1 MNAVPSPAAMRL
13 RPLALLTL
21 LTIGLAGCVIP
32 AKLQHPALRDDV
44 PLAGLQM
51 PTRAGWPAA
60 EWWRVYNDPQLD
72 ALIALAMKQS
82 PDLAQAHARVQ
93 TAEQSVRVAAAQ
105 QGLNINGNAQLT
117 RQRMSDHG
125 LFPPSLLGFNWYNQA
140 DLGVQLD
147 YDFDLWGKKRKSIE
161 AALDQAHAAEA
172 QHSEAALT
180 LQNAVADT
188 YFGWLADQSRLTLA
202 KQSVAVQQRLLQ
214 IAQLRVKQGVDLPDT
229 VQQARSQLAA
239 AQQAQVT
246 LEGSIELRKVVLAA
260 LANVSPA
267 ELPTLQP
274 HSLPNLEG
282 GLPDDARLD
291 LIARRPDITA
301 SRWQI
306 EAALK
311 QTDVARAE
319 YFPDVSI
326 NAMAGLSST
335 NQGSPNIPGLL
346 KGSSGDLGN
355 LFTAGSRVFGITPA
369 VHLPIFQGGRL
380 KANYGASRAQLDAS
394 IAEYNVTITNAA
406 RDVATQAVTAQQIA
420 ARRAKQEAQVK
431 ANQAL
436 VTTARARHAQGT
448 QDARESLAAE
458 AQLLQQRDQAV
469 SLHAQ
474 ALSTDLA
481 LIKALG
487 GGYRSDIDNA
497 AAPAA
502 ASSTASTSNFAGA
515 PDHGRL

>member
-1 MNAVPSPAAMRL
+1 MNAVPSPAPLRL
-13 RPLALLTL
+13 HPLALLTL

-44 PLAGLQM
+44 PLAGLQA
-51 PTRAGWPAA
+51 PTRAGWPAT

-188 YFGWLADQSRLTLA
+188 YFGWLADESRLTLA

-487 GGYRSDIDNA
+487 GGYRSDIDNV

>member
-1 MNAVPSPAAMRL
+1 MNAVSYRTALRL
-13 RPLALLTL
+13 RPAACATL
-21 LTIGLAGCVIP
+21 LAIALSGCMIP
-32 AKLQHPALRDDV
+32 AKLQHPVLRDDV
-44 PLAGLQM
+44 PLAGLQA
-51 PTRAGWPAA
+51 PTRAGWPDAD
-60 EWWRVYNDPQLD
+60 WWRVYRDPQLD
-72 ALIALAMKQS
+72 ELIALAMKQS

-105 QGLNINGNAQLT
+105 QGLTINGSAQLT

-125 LFPPSLLGFNWYNQA
+125 LIPPSLLGFNWYNQA
-140 DLGVQLD
+140 DLAVQLE
-147 YDFDLWGKKRKSIE
+147 YDFDWWGKKRKSIE

-172 QHSEAALT
+172 QHSAAALT

-188 YFGWLADQSRLTLA
+188 YFGWLADESRLTLA
-202 KQSVAVQQRLLQ
+202 RQSVAVQARLLQ
-214 IAQLRVKQGVDLPDT
+214 IAQLRVHQGVDLPDT
-229 VQQARSQLAA
+229 VQQAQAQLAA
-239 AQQAQVT
+239 TQQAQVT
-246 LEGSIELRKVVLAA
+246 LEGSVQLRKVVLAA
-260 LANVSPA
+260 LANVSPS
-267 ELPTLQP
+267 ELPALTP
-274 HSLPNLEG
+274 HALPDVEG
-282 GLPDDARLD
+282 ALPDDVRLD
-291 LIARRPDITA
+291 LIARRPDIAA

-311 QTDVARAE
+311 QVDVARAE

-335 NQGSPNIPGLL
+335 NQGSPSIPGLMT
-346 KGSSGDLGN
+346 GSKGDLGN

-394 IAEYNVTITNAA
+394 IAQYDVSVTNAA
-406 RDVATQAVTAQQIA
+406 RDVGTQAVTAQQIA
-420 ARRAKQEAQVK
+420 ARRVKQQTQIN

-436 VTTARARHAQGT
+436 LASARARQARGT
-448 QDARESLAAE
+448 QDARQSLAAE

-469 SLHAQ
+469 SLRAQ

-487 GGYRSDIDNA
+487 GGYRSDIDAA
-497 AAPAA
+497 AAPNS
-502 ASSTASTSNFAGA
+502 SSTASTSNSAGA
-515 PDHGRL
+515 PDHERL